1 MRKKI
6 IFIIACTVVI
16 LGVIF
21 SIVAIKNKKSKKDEK
36 PAKAYFEVNGLSF
49 DFSIESF
56 ARANEETGEVEIPTV
71 DFPENPD
78 KVELNLELIYQN
90 PEYPS
95 GCESIALTMLLNYFG
110 YNLDKNEIID
120 NYLIYSDNNYLMGYK
135 GRPDL
140 SPGGGCYA
148 PALTNTANRFL
159 IENKSSY
166 TAKNITGTA
175 LRDLFPYIAKGYPVI
190 VWSTIGLNPC
200 NKASYIYKYG
210 DTDYTW
216 VYNEHCVV
224 LTGYSINDNTVTV
237 YDSIDGVKTYDIE
250 EFQTIYDDMWRMSI
264 VLEPNH
270 KEE

>member
-6 IFIIACTVVI
+6 ILIIIAVLIIIC
-16 LGVIF
+16 GVLF
-21 SIVAIKNKKSKKDEK
+21 FFMHKKNKKKEAP

-78 KVELNLELIYQN
+78 KVELNLDIIYQN
-90 PEYPS
+90 PEYPA
-95 GCESIALTMLLNYFG
+95 GCEAMALTMLLNYFG
-110 YNLDKNEIID
+110 YQLDKSEIIN
-120 NYLIYSDNNYLMGYK
+120 NYLIYSDENYLMGYK
-135 GRPDL
+135 GRPDIT
-140 SPGGGCYA
+140 PGGGCYA

-159 IENKSSY
+159 LQNNSSY
-166 TAKNITGTA
+166 KAKNISGTEFK
-175 LRDLFPYIAKGYPVI
+175 DLFTYIAKGYPVL
-190 VWSTIGLNPC
+190 VWTTVGLKPC

-224 LTGYSINDNTVTV
+224 LAGYSIPDNTVII
-237 YDSIDGVKTYDIE
+237 YDSIDGVKTYSID
-250 EFQTIYDDMWRMSI
+250 EFQAIYDDMWKMSV
-264 VLEPNH
+264 VLEP
-270 KEE
+270 K